1 VQTENLIDQL
11 ELVLPLAVE
20 WAFEQEQRILL
31 EGDPLSGTE
40 LADANVV
47 GVQHPE
53 RVRVLPVEAI
63 PSPSHPILKAVSE
76 QIELLPSDP
85 SGLTLQYG
93 IFVRGDCRQDRH
105 LVVHELVHT
114 AQYERLGGILPFL
127 RDYLFDC
134 ATLGYGEAPL
144 EQEAAEAAARICG
157 SGSAFVTRAAAGAL
171 ASGSLG

>member
-20 WAFEQEQRILL
+20 WASEQEQRILL
-31 EGDPLSGTE
+31 EGEPLSESE
-40 LADANVV
+40 LADAKVV
-47 GVQHPE
+47 GVRYPE
-53 RVRVLPVEAI
+53 RVRVLLVEAF

-76 QIELLPSDP
+76 QIELLPSTP

-93 IFVRGDCRQDRH
+93 IFLRGDCRRDRH

-114 AQYERLGGILPFL
+114 AQYERLGGIVRFL
-127 RDYLFDC
+127 QDYLFEC
-134 ATLGYGEAPL
+134 ATLGYGAAPL
-144 EQEAAEAAARICG
+144 EQEAVEVAARICG
-157 SGSAFVTRAAAGAL
+157 LGSARASRADAGAV